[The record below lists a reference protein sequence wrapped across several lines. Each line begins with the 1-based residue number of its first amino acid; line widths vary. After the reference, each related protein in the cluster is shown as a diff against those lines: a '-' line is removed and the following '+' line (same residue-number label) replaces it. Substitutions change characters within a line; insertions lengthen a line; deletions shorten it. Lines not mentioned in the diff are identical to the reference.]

1 MAYSFKPF
9 EDNIS
14 LYQGNVKDNDIL
26 KYICAL
32 LEQPGSDSIVR
43 GEYTNQ
49 QNLTIQNGKMKKVPF
64 NEDVFNLLTKLTAY
78 YKPNNKILDVWCVS
92 MKEGDFH
99 MFHNHKIGGT
109 TIAGAYYLKMPDMKP
124 PQGNMNWISNN
135 NVYSYSPK
143 DGDFFVWP
151 SYLQHGVY
159 PFTGSGERIMISWN
173 EK

>member
-49 QNLTIQNGKMKKVPF
+49 QNLTIQNGKMKKVPV
-64 NEDVFNLLTKLTAY
+64 NEDVFNLLTK
-78 YKPNNKILDVWCVS
+78 S
-92 MKEGDFH
+92 
-99 MFHNHKIGGT
+99 
-109 TIAGAYYLKMPDMKP
+109 
-124 PQGNMNWISNN
+124 
-135 NVYSYSPK
+135 SY
-143 DGDFFVWP
+143 
-151 SYLQHGVY
+151 
-159 PFTGSGERIMISWN
+159 
-173 EK
+173 